1 VTWAFLSCDLGL
13 LSFVLQPPGRDS
25 RRGKDAIHTDS
36 REDEATAEA
45 LYQAGLSSSY
55 LANQRA
61 MASQRELVAHQERIA
76 DTVAREEAVRR
87 QQLRLPPEP
96 LQKLR
101 HQWSVTPEQQLAS
114 GIPEHQPVYDD
125 SSQETLILETKDQRQ
140 LRQSY

>member
-1 VTWAFLSCDLGL
+1 
-13 LSFVLQPPGRDS
+13 
-25 RRGKDAIHTDS
+25 
-36 REDEATAEA
+36 
-45 LYQAGLSSSY
+45 
-55 LANQRA
+55 